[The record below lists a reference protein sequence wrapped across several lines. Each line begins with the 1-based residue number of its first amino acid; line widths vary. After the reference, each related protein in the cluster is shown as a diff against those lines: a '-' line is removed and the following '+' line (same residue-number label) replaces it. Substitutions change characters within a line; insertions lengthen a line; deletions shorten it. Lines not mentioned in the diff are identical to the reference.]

1 MQDRYSLLS
10 SGCLALIAWPC
21 LAWGAEP
28 PAAAPPKQISTFN
41 VRDTAGGQHT
51 QDEFGRAK
59 AVVLFFIGT
68 ECPVSNGYAPDMQRI
83 ADKYAARGVVC
94 HGVHCDPTVTASVGA
109 THAKEFSL
117 AFDIWLDPQQTIA
130 RAAGARVTPEA
141 VLVSPTGTVL
151 YRGRIDDRYA
161 SDGKRRDDPTVYDLE
176 NALDQVLSG
185 AAPTVNETKA
195 FGCPLPKLKK
205 P

>member
-1 MQDRYSLLS
+1 MPGRCTLWFAI
-10 SGCLALIAWPC
+10 CLTLIAFPR
-21 LAWGAEP
+21 LASGAEP
-28 PAAAPPKQISTFN
+28 SAAVPPKQIGTFS
-41 VRDTAGGQHT
+41 VRDTAGGEHT
-51 QDEFGRAK
+51 QDEFRRAK

-68 ECPVSNGYAPDMQRI
+68 ECPVSNGYAPVMQRI
-83 ADKYAARGVVC
+83 ADKYAARGVAC
-94 HGVHCDPTVTASVGA
+94 HGIHCDPTVTARAGA
-109 THAKEFSL
+109 AHAKEFSL
-117 AFDIWLDPQQTIA
+117 AFDIWLDPQQAIA

-141 VLVSPTGTVL
+141 VLVSPSGTVL

-161 SDGKRRDDPTVYDLE
+161 ADGKRRDDPTVNDLE

-185 AAPTVNETKA
+185 DAPTVSETKA